1 MREKELQLQ
10 RLVDRQLSRQQI
22 QTLISNAQREPELW
36 QDIAV
41 AFVEEQL
48 FDQEINAIEWD
59 EPVRE
64 KTQSARLTQSPPAKA
79 KIMLALA
86 AMLLA
91 GLWLGRSLQTQTT
104 TNDPIPVVKK
114 NQMNGADQ
122 NQLAGSP
129 DTFDQADLDSVP
141 LYTLGEA
148 REKGL
153 LTSNPVPQ
161 QMVDHL
167 NRNGIQLEQDTQFVS
182 GRTKDGRRV
191 LFPVQSISFNPG
203 N

>member
-1 MREKELQLQ
+1 MSEKELQLQ
-10 RLVDRQLSRQQI
+10 RLVDRQLDRQQI
-22 QTLISNAQREPELW
+22 QALMSDAQQDPELW

-41 AFVEEQL
+41 AFVEDQL
-48 FDQEINAIEWD
+48 FNQEINAIDWN
-59 EPVRE
+59 EPVPSKPQTPRP
-64 KTQSARLTQSPPAKA
+64 TQSHLVHAKM
-79 KIMLALA
+79 ILALA
-86 AMLLA
+86 AMLVA
-91 GLWLGRSLQTQTT
+91 GLWLGRSLQNQTPNDDSRSVVKNEDNGVDQNLLTT
-104 TNDPIPVVKK
+104 TPT
-114 NQMNGADQ
+114 
-122 NQLAGSP
+122 
-129 DTFDQADLDSVP
+129 TFGQDDLDSVP

-191 LFPVQSISFNPG
+191 LFPVQSIKFNPG